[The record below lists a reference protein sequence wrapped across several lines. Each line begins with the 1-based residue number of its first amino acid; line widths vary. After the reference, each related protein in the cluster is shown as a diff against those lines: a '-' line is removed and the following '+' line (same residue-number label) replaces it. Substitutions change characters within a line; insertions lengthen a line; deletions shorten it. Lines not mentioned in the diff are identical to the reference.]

1 VPVAYCT
8 LIAGN
13 VILLLAS
20 RYGHSAQ
27 FNLERPTLDNNHT
40 KSEDISNLKE
50 TVTPDPVI
58 MGKASSITIDLPGR
72 VIESNIRFIDLQF
85 TDIFGTI
92 KSVTIPASQLSAAL
106 ENGVWFDGSAIEGF
120 ARVAENDM
128 YLVPDPTTWAV
139 VPWTSGEEKTARLLC
154 WVYTPRGERFLGD
167 PRFALDRVLKEA
179 SALGYQYNAGP
190 ELEFF
195 LFGNNLASGLP
206 QVLETDRGSYFD
218 NTTDAGSSLR
228 RKAARALEEMGVE
241 FESFHHE
248 VAPGQHE
255 IDLEVGP
262 ALRTADYVM
271 TAKYVI
277 RALAQQNGMK
287 ATFMPKPIFGLSG
300 SGMHT
305 HQSMTLLGD
314 IPTAR
319 TSKAKILPSTVQ
331 PGENVFTNLN
341 EQYNLSAVARHFIA
355 GQLYHAKA
363 MTVILAPLVNSY
375 KRLVAGYEAPVYI
388 SWARV
393 NRGALI
399 RVPHSGPG
407 ANQRYTARVELRCPD
422 PSCNPYLAFAVML
435 KAGLDGIKR
444 RLPLPEPVEESIFQF
459 DPNELQRRSIETLP
473 STMDEAL
480 DELRKDEVI
489 QEALGEV
496 IYENFMEAKQA
507 EWSEYGRHVS
517 PWEVERYLDIG

>member
-1 VPVAYCT
+1 M
-8 LIAGN
+8 
-13 VILLLAS
+13 
-20 RYGHSAQ
+20 
-27 FNLERPTLDNNHT
+27 DNNHNQ
-40 KSEDISNLKE
+40 SEKAAQLKE
-50 TVTPDPVI
+50 TDISTPE
-58 MGKASSITIDLPGR
+58 KTINPTHVSVDLPGR
-72 VIESNIRFIDLQF
+72 VAENGIHFIDLQF
-85 TDIFGTI
+85 TDVFGVI

-128 YLVPDPTTWAV
+128 YLVPDPNTWAI
-139 VPWTSGEEKTARLLC
+139 VPWTSGEDKTARLLC

-179 SALGYQYNAGP
+179 AALGYQYNAGP

-195 LFGNNLASGLP
+195 LFGNTLTNGMP
-206 QVLETDRGSYFD
+206 QILDTDRGSYFD
-218 NTTDAGSSLR
+218 NTTDAGSALR

-287 ATFMPKPIFGLSG
+287 ATFMPKPLFGLSG

-305 HQSMTLLGD
+305 HQSMTLLPD
-314 IPTAR
+314 SKTAPR
-319 TSKAKILPSTVQ
+319 NGKSKVVPSSVQ

-375 KRLVAGYEAPVYI
+375 KRLVTGYEAPVYI

-407 ANQRYTARVELRCPD
+407 TNQRYTARVELRCPD

-473 STMDEAL
+473 STMHEAL

-496 IYENFMEAKQA
+496 IYENFMEAKTA
-507 EWSEYGRHVS
+507 EWDEYRRHVS